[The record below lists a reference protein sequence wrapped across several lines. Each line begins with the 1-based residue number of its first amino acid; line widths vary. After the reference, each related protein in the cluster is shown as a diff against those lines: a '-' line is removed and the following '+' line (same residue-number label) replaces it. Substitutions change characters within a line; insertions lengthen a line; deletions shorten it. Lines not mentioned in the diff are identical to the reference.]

1 MKKLLVLSLF
11 TAFALGVY
19 AKGTTGKLTD
29 EIGVTQ
35 VTKKQFESDF
45 KDAKN
50 VSWSI
55 SDLTQK
61 ASFVLNDHKMSAFYD
76 LQGKYLGTTKQVDF
90 NDMPFK
96 TIREVSETYKGYS
109 PVSVI
114 QVADRP
120 VSSESDDTGAYVV
133 SMTNSEK
140 TIYVKVST
148 TGYVSLLDK
157 I

>member
-1 MKKLLVLSLF
+1 MKKLVVFSLF

-19 AKGTTGKLTD
+19 AKDTTDKLED
-29 EIGVTQ
+29 VSGVSY

-50 VSWSI
+50 VAWSI
-55 SDLTQK
+55 TNLTQK
-61 ASFVLNDHKMSAFYD
+61 ASFTLNDHRMSAFYD

-109 PVSVI
+109 PISVI
-114 QVADRP
+114 QIADRP
-120 VSSESDDTGAYVV
+120 QLSEADDTGSYVV

-148 TGYVSLLDK
+148 SGYVSLFDK

>member
-19 AKGTTGKLTD
+19 AKGTTDKLED
-29 EIGVTQ
+29 VAGVSV

-45 KDAKN
+45 KDAKE
-50 VSWSI
+50 VSWSV
-55 SDLTQK
+55 SNLTQK
-61 ASFVLNDHKMSAFYD
+61 ASFILNDHKMSAFYD

-96 TIREVSETYKGYS
+96 TIREVSETFKGYS

-114 QVADRP
+114 QIADRP
-120 VSSESDDTGAYVV
+120 LSSEADDTGAYVV
-133 SMTNSEK
+133 SMASSEK

-148 TGYVSLLDK
+148 AGYVSLFDK

>member
-1 MKKLLVLSLF
+1 MKKLVVLSLF

-19 AKGTTGKLTD
+19 AKDTTDKLEDVT
-29 EIGVTQ
+29 GVSY

-45 KDAKN
+45 KDAKD
-50 VSWSI
+50 VAWSV

-61 ASFVLNDHKMSAFYD
+61 ASFILNDHKMSAFYD
-76 LQGKYLGTTKQVDF
+76 LQGKYLGATKQVEF

-96 TIREVSETYKGYS
+96 TIREVSEAYKGYS

-114 QVADRP
+114 QIADRP
-120 VSSESDDTGAYVV
+120 QFSEADDAGAYVV
-133 SMTNSEK
+133 RMTNSEK
-140 TIYVKVST
+140 TIYLKVST
-148 TGYVSLLDK
+148 TGYVSLYKK